1 MTKMLLLNGSEN
13 APTYDMPLLKR
24 VFDIFVSFSALLFLS
39 PVFIFVAVGIYFSS
53 KGPIFYKS
61 KRVGTNY
68 KIFDFYKFR
77 SMRINADEQLKQ
89 LSHLNQYTNNSLP
102 IEADNYN
109 DFLCDDCRIQN
120 LSCQNQLIFDDTL
133 ICEKLYKEIK
143 DNKKSSTFIKIQND
157 PRVFKFGSFLRNS
170 SLDELPQLINVLK
183 GDMSIVG
190 NRPLPLYE
198 AEKLTT
204 DSYTRRFL
212 APAGITGLWQ
222 VTKRGKAGP
231 MSEEERIALDNF
243 YAKKYSLKQDISIL
257 LRTIP
262 ALLQKENV

>member
-1 MTKMLLLNGSEN
+1 MTKQVHLRGTEN
-13 APTYDMPLLKR
+13 APKYDMPILKR
-24 VFDIFVSFSALLFLS
+24 LFDIIVSFFALLALS
-39 PVFIFVAVGIYFSS
+39 PLFIFISIGIYISS

-68 KIFDFYKFR
+68 KIFNFYKFR
-77 SMRINADEQLKQ
+77 SMRTNADSQLKQ
-89 LSHLNQYTNNSLP
+89 LSHLNQYTNTT
-102 IEADNYN
+102 IEPENIDYE
-109 DFLCDDCRIQN
+109 DYLCEDCRIQN
-120 LSCQNQLIFDDTL
+120 LSCQSQLILDDTL
-133 ICEKLYKEIK
+133 ICEKLHKEIK
-143 DNKKSSTFIKIQND
+143 DTKKAGTFIKIQND

-170 SLDELPQLINVLK
+170 SLDELPQLINVLI

-204 DSYTRRFL
+204 DNYTRRFL

-243 YAKKYSLKQDISIL
+243 YAQKYSLKQDLMIL